1 MPVGSFSSES
11 RTLYV
16 GGLPGGRFATKLKER
31 LAEHFGEWGEL
42 ENINY
47 IPRINAAFV
56 RYRLRANAEFARVRR
71 TCVGHGVCVCV
82 PADAG
87 AWWRGCNQVAMENQ
101 NLGGNEILNVRW
113 AHDDP
118 NPVAKRAV
126 RLVSLCV

>member
-1 MPVGSFSSES
+1 MPRPLRRPCGHVLATHPCCGAVVCVRMPVGSFSSES

-71 TCVGHGVCVCV
+71 TCVCVCARA
-82 PADAG
+82 PA
-87 AWWRGCNQVAMENQ
+87 
-101 NLGGNEILNVRW
+101 
-113 AHDDP
+113 
-118 NPVAKRAV
+118 
-126 RLVSLCV
+126 S

>member
-47 IPRINAAFV
+47 IPRINAAFSPIQHDLV
-56 RYRLRANAEFARVRR
+56 RHFHR
-71 TCVGHGVCVCV
+71 TC
-82 PADAG
+82 
-87 AWWRGCNQVAMENQ
+87 
-101 NLGGNEILNVRW
+101 
-113 AHDDP
+113 
-118 NPVAKRAV
+118 
-126 RLVSLCV
+126 